1 MYANLGAYLG
11 YKYYSFVFFHYIFHE
26 ILLNFT
32 ISICRNLQEL
42 SIGVGEAVASLVY
55 AASRCGELPELQLMR
70 SLFRDLV
77 GYEFE
82 ILNVELLHGNLV
94 DIDLIDN
101 LCINS
106 IPDGEIHILIRDIAK
121 EYFLPVENNFTKQHQ
136 VRYN

>member
-1 MYANLGAYLG
+1 MESLSHVC
-11 YKYYSFVFFHYIFHE
+11 KF
-26 ILLNFT
+26 
-32 ISICRNLQEL
+32 RNLQEL

-136 VRYN
+136 NATCGDNNGIGIQASKYETARKMA